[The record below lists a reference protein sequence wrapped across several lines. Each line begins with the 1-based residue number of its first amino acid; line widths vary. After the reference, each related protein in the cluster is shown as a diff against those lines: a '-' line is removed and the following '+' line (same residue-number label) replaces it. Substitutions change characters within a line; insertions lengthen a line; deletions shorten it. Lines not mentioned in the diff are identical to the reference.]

1 MNNKSIANQ
10 ILLLVFLLF
19 LLSAGLKHYYKDI
32 FAGEMLFAV
41 MEAALVGG
49 IADWFAITALFKKPL
64 GFPWH
69 TALIPRHRQK
79 VIRSIRNMIDQDLL
93 TVQSIKK
100 RVESSCFVTLLI
112 GFVDHERGREFIRSS
127 LERFGKD
134 MISKLD
140 IRDFVNHMEGFI
152 RKEIKNIDLTSQ
164 MNNVV
169 RWLLENDRARVLTMY
184 IVDELINQL
193 DKNEAKRNIYQY
205 LEEMTQTKNRSPLE
219 RAFIWLGEQTNSV
232 SLSDATDAFYAEILA
247 ILQEIKNPD
256 HVIHNKI
263 HENLTA
269 IAEAPEKNYTWL
281 EQVESWKM
289 TLATEVEL
297 GDAVIHVSE
306 NFLKTTNPLLSPQL
320 IDWIYTQMDR
330 YWMFFK
336 GNIELQEWLEV
347 RIKQVIYELIEKE
360 HYIIGEIVQRV
371 LGEFNDDKLNRFVEE
386 KAGDDLQWI
395 RINGSIVGGIVG
407 LLMFFFL
414 RYVYDPYVV
423 PIIQSWF

>member
-19 LLSAGLKHYYKDI
+19 LLSAGFKHYYKDR
-32 FAGEMLFAV
+32 FAVEMLFAV

-140 IRDFVNHMEGFI
+140 IRDVVNLMEGFI
-152 RKEIKNIDLTSQ
+152 KKEIKNIDLISQ

-169 RWLLENDRARVLTMY
+169 RWLLENDRARVLTIY

-193 DKNEAKRNIYQY
+193 DKNEAKSNIHQY

-219 RAFIWLGEQTNSV
+219 RAFLWLGEQTNSV

-247 ILQEIKNPD
+247 ILQEFKNPD
-256 HVIHNKI
+256 HIIHNKI

-269 IAEAPEKNYTWL
+269 IVEAPEKNYIWL

-297 GDAVIHVSE
+297 GDAVIHALD
-306 NFLKTTNPLLSPQL
+306 NFLTLTNPQFSLQL

-330 YWMFFK
+330 YWVFFK
-336 GNIELQEWLEV
+336 GNVELQEWLEV
-347 RIKQVIYELIEKE
+347 RIKQVVYDLIEKE

-371 LGEFNDDKLNRFVEE
+371 LGDFNDEKLNRFVEE

-407 LLMFFFL
+407 LMMFFFL
-414 RYVYDPYVV
+414 RYVYDPYIV
-423 PIIQSWF
+423 PLIQSWF

>member
-32 FAGEMLFAV
+32 FAVEMLFAV

-140 IRDFVNHMEGFI
+140 IRDFVNLMEGFI
-152 RKEIKNIDLTSQ
+152 RKEIKNIDLISQ
-164 MNNVV
+164 MNNVA

-247 ILQEIKNPD
+247 ILQEIKKPD
-256 HVIHNKI
+256 HIIHNKI

-281 EQVESWKM
+281 EQVENWKM

-306 NFLKTTNPLLSPQL
+306 NFLKTTNPQLSPQL

>member
-32 FAGEMLFAV
+32 FAVEMLFAV

-100 RVESSCFVTLLI
+100 RVESSCFVTLMI

-140 IRDFVNHMEGFI
+140 IRDFVNYMEGFI
-152 RKEIKNIDLTSQ
+152 RKQIKNIDLISQ

-289 TLATEVEL
+289 MLATEVEL

-306 NFLKTTNPLLSPQL
+306 NFLKTTNPQLSPQL
-320 IDWIYTQMDR
+320 IDWLYTQMDR

>member
-32 FAGEMLFAV
+32 FAVEMLFAV

-79 VIRSIRNMIDQDLL
+79 VIRSIRNIIDQDLL
-93 TVQSIKK
+93 TVQAINK

-112 GFVDHERGREFIRSS
+112 GFVDHERGREFIRNS

-140 IRDFVNHMEGFI
+140 IRDFVNQMEGFI
-152 RKEIKNIDLTSQ
+152 RKEIKNINLISQ
-164 MNNVV
+164 MNNIV

-247 ILQEIKNPD
+247 ILQEIKKPD
-256 HVIHNKI
+256 HIIHNKI

-281 EQVESWKM
+281 EQVENWKM
-289 TLATEVEL
+289 MLATEVEL

-306 NFLKTTNPLLSPQL
+306 NFLKTTNPQLSPQL

>member
-32 FAGEMLFAV
+32 FAVEMLFAV

-140 IRDFVNHMEGFI
+140 IRDFVNLMEGFI
-152 RKEIKNIDLTSQ
+152 RKEIKNIDLISQ
-164 MNNVV
+164 MNNVA

-247 ILQEIKNPD
+247 ILQEIKKPD
-256 HVIHNKI
+256 HIIHNKI

-281 EQVESWKM
+281 EQVENWKM
-289 TLATEVEL
+289 MLATEVEL

-306 NFLKTTNPLLSPQL
+306 NFLKTTNPQLSPQL